1 MESSCNGEHPI
12 IASEDPKHKG
22 RAASELSAVQIRR
35 RCVHDVAVDARMNA
49 SQSERATRIAAPDKY
64 RIFPPGWSHLYIPTS
79 SRRAALTGLTL
90 YASCKP
96 GAIAAQRLAW
106 TLVAA
111 FGPRILP
118 GRDQPWLP
126 PMPAE
131 LWAELLERWRGDFG
145 AFQSVAIYQRLQA
158 QRTGLALLLIGVRA
172 PVAFL
177 KVQQGERAGL
187 ATEALALRKVEAF
200 RPRSFHAPTLLG
212 RGVLDAWSYLA
223 MTPLPPRLH
232 RPPRDPPLREITD
245 EVSAALEGLPQV
257 AATPAHWRPMH
268 GDLTPWNLRS
278 FRAQGLAIVDW
289 EDAAWGPPHADEALY
304 RASACALRRSS
315 TPRGGVDRE
324 SVDFWERQ
332 IRGRDAARPR
342 DAQLSSA
349 LLEALAAMRPQASET
364 G

>member
-1 MESSCNGEHPI
+1 
-12 IASEDPKHKG
+12 
-22 RAASELSAVQIRR
+22 
-35 RCVHDVAVDARMNA
+35 MNA
-49 SQSERATRIAAPDKY
+49 SPSERATPSAAPDTY
-64 RIFPPGWSHLYIPTS
+64 RIFPPGWNHLYIPTS

-96 GAIAAQRLAW
+96 RAIAAQRLAW

-118 GRDQPWLP
+118 GRDQVWLP

-131 LWAELLERWRGDFG
+131 LWAQLLERWRGDLG
-145 AFQSVAIYQRLQA
+145 AFHSLAIYQRLQA
-158 QRTGLALLLIGVRA
+158 QRTGLALLLIGTRG

-177 KVQQGERAGL
+177 KVQHGERGGL
-187 ATEALALRKVEAF
+187 ATEALALRKLEAF
-200 RPRSFHAPTLLG
+200 RPRSFHAPRLLG
-212 RGVLDAWSYLA
+212 RDALDAWSYLA

-232 RPPRDPPLREITD
+232 RPPRNPPLREIT
-245 EVSAALEGLPQV
+245 EELSAALEGLPQV

-278 FRAQGLAIVDW
+278 FGPQGLAIVDW

-304 RASACALRRSS
+304 RASACALRRSG
-315 TPRGGVDRE
+315 TPRGGIDPE
-324 SVDFWERQ
+324 TVDFWERQ
-332 IRGRDAARPR
+332 IRERDAARPR

-349 LLEALAAMRPQASET
+349 LLEALAAMRARLGGT

>member
-1 MESSCNGEHPI
+1 MV
-12 IASEDPKHKG
+12 ASEAAKHKG
-22 RAASELSAVQIRR
+22 RSKRVRRVQFRAR
-35 RCVHDVAVDARMNA
+35 GVHDVAVDERMHAPQRAR
-49 SQSERATRIAAPDKY
+49 TTPVAAPDTYK
-64 RIFPPGWSHLYIPTS
+64 IFPPGWNHLYIPTS

-96 GAIAAQRLAW
+96 RAIAAQCLAW

-118 GRDQPWLP
+118 GRNQAWLP
-126 PMPAE
+126 PMPPE
-131 LWAELLERWRGDFG
+131 LWAQLLARWRGDFG
-145 AFQSVAIYQRLQA
+145 VFHSVAIYQRMQA
-158 QRTGLALLLIGVRA
+158 QRTGLALLLIGARG

-177 KVQQGERAGL
+177 KVQHGERPGL
-187 ATEALALRKVEAF
+187 ATEALALRKLEAF
-200 RPRSFHAPTLLG
+200 HPRSFQAPTFLG
-212 RGVLDAWSYLA
+212 RDVLDTWSYLA

-232 RPPRDPPLREITD
+232 RPPRDPPLREIT
-245 EVSAALEGLPQV
+245 EEISAALEGLPQV

-289 EDAAWGPPHADEALY
+289 EEAAWGPPRADEALY
-304 RASACALRRSS
+304 RASARALRGSS
-315 TPRGGVDRE
+315 TPRGGVDPE
-324 SVDFWERQ
+324 TLDFWEKQ
-332 IRGRDAARPR
+332 ICGRDAARPR

-349 LLEALAAMRPQASET
+349 LLDALARMRPRASET